1 MSELTYHAESSD
13 DTIDLTVES
22 DDVADEEGPPSDDA
36 AEVPPGQTMAPH
48 LGQKAALP
56 PGIRASGRFF
66 HGAAEISDFEM
77 VIKIGEIEKIR
88 REEDQAA
95 EEADDL
101 QQGTVAPHIPPNDVP
116 TRVLPNPEIFRGLAH
131 FQQTVS
137 SIELR
142 AVTIE
147 KTMHLKRK
155 LLRDFPTMGEGG
167 EDDNRAKRIEVDA
180 SGRAPI
186 LGVDLIGRKSRSL
199 KDINEDPQYN
209 NLTMFEENDDVT
221 DDEAEEEVDMT
232 VDEAEEEADMTV
244 DEIEEDVN
252 TTDDDDFYLAVNPT
266 PPLEAELAEA
276 EASSALA
283 NLRHYDTSDASD
295 GLLMLVDALEANLS
309 KRPPEFD
316 ELLTETTSSTP
327 LTRALTGCP
336 MAIGSG
342 LCLPSD
348 TLRRERSSQF
358 ILGRSAVLRM
368 MLKGH
373 TCSRSKD

>member
-1 MSELTYHAESSD
+1 
-13 DTIDLTVES
+13 
-22 DDVADEEGPPSDDA
+22 
-36 AEVPPGQTMAPH
+36 
-48 LGQKAALP
+48 
-56 PGIRASGRFF
+56 
-66 HGAAEISDFEM
+66 
-77 VIKIGEIEKIR
+77 
-88 REEDQAA
+88 
-95 EEADDL
+95 
-101 QQGTVAPHIPPNDVP
+101 
-116 TRVLPNPEIFRGLAH
+116 
-131 FQQTVS
+131 
-137 SIELR
+137 
-142 AVTIE
+142 
-147 KTMHLKRK
+147 
-155 LLRDFPTMGEGG
+155 
-167 EDDNRAKRIEVDA
+167 
-180 SGRAPI
+180 
-186 LGVDLIGRKSRSL
+186 L

-221 DDEAEEEVDMT
+221 DDEAEEEVDMTVDEAEEEVDMT